1 MYPIIF
7 CQFFKKFLCNI
18 FFWSIEN
25 LDLLVL
31 FLGKL
36 RRINIRSKI
45 YFISFRFKMN
55 PSWNK
60 MNKSTSIDKEKHPVR
75 CLDFLCKYLDIFSIN

>member
-7 CQFFKKFLCNI
+7 CQFFKKISLQY
-18 FFWSIEN
+18 FFGSIEN

-55 PSWNK
+55 PS
-60 MNKSTSIDKEKHPVR
+60 
-75 CLDFLCKYLDIFSIN
+75 